1 MHPCVLRCN
10 RSRVLSLGDR
20 LFTST
25 LRILV
30 RDISCRWVG
39 ESVDNVLGVYDS
51 KPGVDVMRRCMF
63 SLLFLLL
70 FLVLLLLLLPLFV
83 DDNEE
88 DDDDAVSDFSSSQVV
103 CCVSSRI
110 IVRLYRKYKLNADNG
125 RFGFERDSMV
135 K

>member
-1 MHPCVLRCN
+1 MHPCVFRCK

-30 RDISCRWVG
+30 RDISRRWAG
-39 ESVDNVLGVYDS
+39 ESVDNVSCVYDS

-70 FLVLLLLLLPLFV
+70 LLLLLLLLPFV
-83 DDNEE
+83 DDDE
-88 DDDDAVSDFSSSQVV
+88 DDDDTVSDFSS
-103 CCVSSRI
+103 
-110 IVRLYRKYKLNADNG
+110 
-125 RFGFERDSMV
+125 
-135 K
+135 

>member
-10 RSRVLSLGDR
+10 RSRALSLGDR
-20 LFTST
+20 LLTST

-30 RDISCRWVG
+30 RDISCRWAG
-39 ESVDNVLGVYDS
+39 ESVDNASCVYDS

-63 SLLFLLL
+63 SLLFLL

-88 DDDDAVSDFSSSQVV
+88 DDDAVSDFSSSQVC

-110 IVRLYRKYKLNADNG
+110 IVRLYRKYKLNADSG